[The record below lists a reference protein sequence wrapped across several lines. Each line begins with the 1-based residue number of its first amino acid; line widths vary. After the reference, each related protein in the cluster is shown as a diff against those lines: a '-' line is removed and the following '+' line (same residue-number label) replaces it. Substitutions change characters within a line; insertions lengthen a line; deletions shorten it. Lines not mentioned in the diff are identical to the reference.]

1 MSFFS
6 DVERDLVVSG
16 RTELAEG
23 VLAIDLVSP
32 NGRDLPA
39 WTPGSHIDVMLPARP
54 GVGPLGPGAASAGP
68 GGEPLER
75 QYSLCGDGDDRSTWR
90 VAVLRE
96 DAGRGGSVGLHE
108 RIEVGG
114 RLRVRGPRNHF
125 PFTPAAGA
133 RYLFVAGGIGITPL
147 RSMVAAAE
155 ASGADWTLDYAGRSR
170 ASMAFVDELTALYPT
185 RVRVHAAD
193 EGARLD
199 VAALAGSIGS
209 AGSVGSVGAAGSAGS
224 AGSADAAGTAGVD
237 AAVYACG
244 PARLLEALEA
254 AFCGAPDVLHLERFE
269 AKEFGDPVWTEPFE
283 VELAMTG
290 TVVTV
295 DPDTSV
301 LDAIR
306 AQSPETPVL
315 SSCRRGTCGTCEA
328 PVLEGEIEHRD
339 SILTP
344 LEREE
349 SAVMMV
355 CVSRAACPRIVLDL

>member
-1 MSFFS
+1 VSFFS
-6 DVERDLVVSG
+6 DVERDLVVAG

-39 WTPGSHIDVMLPARP
+39 WTPGSHVDVILPGGLA
-54 GVGPLGPGAASAGP
+54 
-68 GGEPLER
+68 GEPLER

-108 RIEVGG
+108 RVEVGG

-125 PFTPAAGA
+125 PFAPVAGA

-147 RSMVAAAE
+147 RSMVAAA
-155 ASGADWTLDYAGRSR
+155 AAAGADWTLDYAGRSR

-193 EGARLD
+193 
-199 VAALAGSIGS
+199 
-209 AGSVGSVGAAGSAGS
+209 
-224 AGSADAAGTAGVD
+224 
-237 AAVYACG
+237 YACG
-244 PARLLEALEA
+244 PARLLEALET
-254 AFCGAPDVLHLERFE
+254 AFCDAPDDVLHVERFE
-269 AKEFGDPVWTEPFE
+269 AREFGDPVWTEPFE

-295 DPDTSV
+295 DLGTSV

>member
-1 MSFFS
+1 VSFFS
-6 DVERDLVVSG
+6 DVERDLVVAG

-39 WTPGSHIDVMLPARP
+39 WTPGSHVDVILPGGLA
-54 GVGPLGPGAASAGP
+54 
-68 GGEPLER
+68 GEPLER

-108 RIEVGG
+108 RVEVGG

-125 PFTPAAGA
+125 PFAPVAGA

-147 RSMVAAAE
+147 RSMVAAA
-155 ASGADWTLDYAGRSR
+155 AAAGADWTLDYAGRSR

-199 VAALAGSIGS
+199 VAALAGSAGVGVSVGS
-209 AGSVGSVGAAGSAGS
+209 AGVGVSV
-224 AGSADAAGTAGVD
+224 GVD

-254 AFCGAPDVLHLERFE
+254 AFCDAPDDLLHVERFE
-269 AKEFGDPVWTEPFE
+269 AREFGDPVWTEPFE

-290 TVVTV
+290 AVVTV

-328 PVLEGEIEHRD
+328 PVLDGEIEHRD

>member
-1 MSFFS
+1 VSFFS
-6 DVERDLVVSG
+6 DVERDLVIAA

-39 WTPGSHIDVMLPARP
+39 WTPGSHVDVILPAGP
-54 GVGPLGPGAASAGP
+54 GGGPLGPGAASAGP

-75 QYSLCGDGDDRSTWR
+75 QYSLCGDGDDRSMWR

-108 RIEVGG
+108 RVEVGG

-125 PFTPAAGA
+125 PFTPTAGA

-155 ASGADWTLDYAGRSR
+155 AAGADWTLDYAGRSR

-199 VAALAGSIGS
+199 VAALAGSVGS
-209 AGSVGSVGAAGSAGS
+209 AGGAGAAAF
-224 AGSADAAGTAGVD
+224 AGVD

-244 PARLLEALEA
+244 PARLLEALET
-254 AFCGAPDVLHLERFE
+254 AFCDAPDDVLHVERFE

-295 DPDTSV
+295 DPGTSV

-328 PVLEGEIEHRD
+328 PVLEGDIEHRD